1 MTKKTGKA
9 TDDEL
14 QELADIFRLLGDA
27 NRLKI
32 ITACLDS
39 EKSVGDIAEVVGI
52 SQPLVSHHLRLL
64 KAARLVAH
72 KKQGKQGFYALSAD
86 HVRCVLVDMLH
97 HVNKIKKEL

>member
-1 MTKKTGKA
+1 MGYVMRKIKKA
-9 TDDEL
+9 NDDDL
-14 QELADIFRLLGDA
+14 HTLADIFRLLGDV

-32 ITACLDS
+32 ITTCLDK
-39 EKSVGDIAEVVGI
+39 EKSVGDLAEEIGI

-64 KAARLVAH
+64 KAARLVRH

-97 HVNKIKKEL
+97 HVKI

>member
-1 MTKKTGKA
+1 MRKLKRA
-9 TDDEL
+9 NDDDL
-14 QELADIFRLLGDA
+14 QALADIFRLLGDA

-32 ITACLDS
+32 ITACLDK
-39 EKSVGDIAEVVGI
+39 EKSVGDLAEEVGV

-64 KAARLVAH
+64 KAARLVTH

-97 HVNKIKKEL
+97 HVKT

>member
-1 MTKKTGKA
+1 MVKKTKKT
-9 TDDEL
+9 TDDDL

-32 ITACLDS
+32 ITACLDK
-39 EKSVGDIAEVVGI
+39 ETSVGDLAEEVGI

-64 KAARLVAH
+64 KAARLVRH
-72 KKQGKQGFYALSAD
+72 KKQGKQGFYALSAE

-97 HVNKIKKEL
+97 HVNESKE